1 MKKFV
6 KGIIIGISNVI
17 PGLCSATVAL
27 MLGIYDE
34 LLGSILDLL
43 KIKKWKQ
50 NFIFYLGILLGVV
63 IGAIGLSKLYG
74 LNPFLSNLIFLGFV
88 IRCYPL
94 KISDVK
100 PKFKAFWFVLGLL
113 FVILSTLPK
122 YLVDS
127 GSQVNNLN
135 YSLLMI
141 SGFVSSLALIMPGIS
156 GALLLVIFGVYFPLL
171 DLFKTIILDL
181 VINHTLI
188 IVKLIPLII
197 FSIFFLIGLIFGSF
211 IIKKALNNHPNE
223 FNTII
228 NGMILG
234 TIINIIIELPSFNP
248 NLINILISLI
258 LMIFIVFVKFKK
270 STNDSIL

>member
-1 MKKFV
+1 MKKFL

-43 KIKKWKQ
+43 RIKKWKQ
-50 NFIFYLGILLGVV
+50 NFGFYLGILLGVV
-63 IGAIGLSKLYG
+63 IGVIGLSKLYA

-94 KISDVK
+94 RIKDIK
-100 PKFKAFWFVLGLL
+100 PRLNLLWFLLGLL
-113 FVILSTLPK
+113 IVIISTMPK
-122 YLVDS
+122 YLINSNPDVT
-127 GSQVNNLN
+127 NLN
-135 YSLLMI
+135 YLILMI

-171 DLFKTIILDL
+171 DLIKTIIVDL
-181 VINHTLI
+181 ITKRMVAFSN
-188 IVKLIPLII
+188 VIPLII
-197 FSIFFLIGLIFGSF
+197 FGIFFLIGLLFGSF
-211 IIKKALNNHPNE
+211 IIKRALDKNPAE
-223 FNTII
+223 FNTLI

-234 TIINIIIELPSFNP
+234 TIINLILELPSFNP
-248 NLINILISLI
+248 TIINVILSLSI
-258 LMIFIVFVKFKK
+258 MVIIVFIKFKR
-270 STNDSIL
+270 SQIN